1 MRPLEQKYYVS
12 IRELPIKNWNAL
24 HDSNQLKYLLKN
36 GGKVDFRARQVY
48 SNLKDELIDNFG
60 IPTDYKK
67 QLKLQIQIEMMYT
80 KMYTKND
87 YSMQLQINL
96 LEDELVK
103 LQSTK
108 SNYDLYDSITA
119 MNKAGINCDINT
131 LTVYDYFKYS
141 NSLLKI
147 SKQNENS

>member
-1 MRPLEQKYYVS
+1 LHEF
-12 IRELPIKNWNAL
+12 KNDNRATL
-24 HDSNQLKYLLKN
+24 TLKNNGLKYLLKN
-36 GGKVDFRARQVY
+36 GGNIDFRVQSIY
-48 SNLKDELIDNFG
+48 ESMHDEIIDCFG
-60 IPTDYKK
+60 ISTDYKK
-67 QLKLQIQIEMMYT
+67 QLKLQINIELMYS
-80 KMYTKND
+80 KMYAKND

-96 LEDELVK
+96 LEDELLK

-147 SKQNENS
+147 SKQNEATK

>member
-1 MRPLEQKYYVS
+1 M
-12 IRELPIKNWNAL
+12 

-36 GGKVDFRARQVY
+36 GGKVDYRAKQIY
-48 SNLKDELIDNFG
+48 SNLHDEIIDCFG
-60 IPTDYKK
+60 ISTDYKK
-67 QLKLQIQIEMMYT
+67 QLKLQINIELMYS
-80 KMYTKND
+80 KMYAKND

-147 SKQNENS
+147 SKQNEATK